1 MKPYSLIFSMLKV
14 ICSKNKQKQLLEAA
28 FSHPHPRVQ
37 KKLLA
42 VHMRSQKLPNI
53 TIMKSLGISSQT
65 TLIAYCHEYLEG
77 GIEKLCTLNF
87 NKPKSKL
94 QPYEQDLKKVFKEN
108 PPRSVAEAIEVI
120 QKVTGIVRKKSF
132 VQKYLHQLGL
142 RFLKAGGV
150 PGKADTAKQEEY
162 KKNSWSLA

>member
-1 MKPYSLIFSMLKV
+1 MLK
-14 ICSKNKQKQLLEAA
+14 ITFSEADRERLLEMA

-42 VHMRSQKLPNI
+42 VHMRSQGLGNKHI
-53 TIMKSLGISSQT
+53 CKALGIGSET
-65 TLIAYCHEYLEG
+65 TLISYCHEYDNG
-77 GIEKLCTLNF
+77 GIESLCTIKF

-94 QPYEQDLKKVFKEN
+94 APHEKELKAYFKEN
-108 PPRSVAEAIEVI
+108 PPKSVTEAIEVI
-120 QKVTGIVRKKSF
+120 KKLTGIERKKSF

-142 RFLKAGGV
+142 KFLKTGGV
-150 PGKADTAKQEEY
+150 PAKADSAKQEEY

>member
-1 MKPYSLIFSMLKV
+1 MLK
-14 ICSKNKQKQLLEAA
+14 ITFSKTDKSQLLEMA

-42 VHMRSQKLPNI
+42 VHMRSQGFANQE
-53 TIMKSLGISSQT
+53 IMKALGIESET
-65 TLIAYCHEYLEG
+65 TLISYCHEYAKG
-77 GIEKLCTLNF
+77 GIESLCEVRF

-94 QPYEQDLKKVFKEN
+94 EPYAEDLKTYFKEN
-108 PPRSVAEAIEVI
+108 PPRSVTEAIEVI
-120 QKVTGIVRKKSF
+120 KKLTGILRRKSF

-142 RFLKAGGV
+142 RFLKTGGV
-150 PGKADTAKQEEY
+150 PAKADASMQEEY

>member
-1 MKPYSLIFSMLKV
+1 MIELTFSKLAKA
-14 ICSKNKQKQLLEAA
+14 QLLEMA

-42 VHMRSQKLPNI
+42 VHMRSQGFANQE
-53 TIMKSLGISSQT
+53 IMKALGIESET
-65 TLIAYCHEYLEG
+65 TLISYCHEYAKG
-77 GIEKLCTLNF
+77 GVEALCEVRF

-94 QPYEQDLKKVFKEN
+94 SPYEKDLKAYFKEN
-108 PPRSVAEAIEVI
+108 PPRSVTEAIEAI
-120 QKVTGIVRKKSF
+120 KKLTGILRKKSF

-142 RFLKAGGV
+142 RFLKTGGV
-150 PGKADTAKQEEY
+150 PAKADASKQEEY

>member
-1 MKPYSLIFSMLKV
+1 MLEIIFSK
-14 ICSKNKQKQLLEAA
+14 IEKSQLLEKA

-42 VHMRSQKLPNI
+42 IHMRSQGFANKE
-53 TIMKSLGISSQT
+53 IMKALGVQSET
-65 TLIAYCHEYLEG
+65 TLISYCHDYAKG
-77 GIEKLCTLNF
+77 GIESLCTIRF

-94 QPYEQDLKKVFKEN
+94 EPYEKDLRTYFKEN
-108 PPRSVAEAIEVI
+108 PPRSVTQAIEAIRNL
-120 QKVTGIVRKKSF
+120 TGIQRKKSF

-142 RFLKAGGV
+142 RFLKTGGV
-150 PGKADTAKQEEY
+150 PAKADPLKQEEY